1 MAFDGIVTRSVVTE
15 LNDKILGGRIDK
27 IYQLDNN
34 ELNINIY
41 NKGENFKLLI
51 SANSDSPRIHFTDEN
66 KTNPQNPPMFCML
79 LRKYLSAGIILN
91 IEQYSMDRI
100 VFIDISNLDELG
112 NVGEIRLI
120 VEIMGR
126 HSNVIMIEK
135 ETGKILD
142 SIFRITEDLSRVR
155 QILPGL
161 TYELPPLQDK
171 ENILNLN
178 RDQFQDLIDK
188 AREGTDIFRFFYF
201 NYLGLSPLVSKEI
214 CSRAG
219 IPIRSKI
226 RDLKVEDIE
235 LLYKEFDKFKEDVS
249 KLNFKPS
256 IYMDKG
262 KIIDFYCMD
271 LSMHKD
277 LQVLSDDSMSSIIDK
292 AFSKRDTQ
300 NTLNQK
306 KQGLRKVIDSKLSR
320 AKSKYDKQLK
330 EYRISKDREKY
341 KVYADILSANFYRI
355 PKGAKSV
362 ELENFYSENMDK
374 IHIPLN
380 EKISAPLNADRYYK
394 RYSKLKNAENLLRR
408 YIPITKQEID
418 YLENVL
424 TYIDNS
430 DTLEQVEE
438 LREELISEGYIKAK
452 KSKRRRKEVVY
463 SEPHHYISSDGYDI
477 YVGKNNK
484 QNDRLTLR
492 TANRDDIWLHVQNMP
507 GSHVIVRTK
516 SNTDL
521 PEQTLKEAG
530 MLAAYYSKGRGAK
543 NIPVDY
549 TERKNVNKARGA
561 KPGMVFYN
569 DFQTIFVNPY
579 EDIIGKLEKKN

>member
-15 LNDKILGGRIDK
+15 LKDKILGGRIDK

-51 SANSDSPRIHFTDEN
+51 SANSDSPRIHFTNEN
-66 KTNPQNPPMFCML
+66 KVNPQNPPMFCML

-100 VFIDISNLDELG
+100 VFIDVSNLDELG
-112 NVGEIRLI
+112 NVREIRLVI
-120 VEIMGR
+120 EIMGR

-161 TYELPPLQDK
+161 NYDLPPLQDK
-171 ENILNLN
+171 ENILDLDK
-178 RDQFQDLIDK
+178 DQFENLIEEEKD
-188 AREGTDIFRFFYF
+188 GTDLFRFFYF

-214 CSRAG
+214 CFRAG
-219 IPIRSKI
+219 LPIRTKI
-226 RDLKVEDIE
+226 RDLEKKDID
-235 LLYKEFDKFKEDVS
+235 LLYKEFYKFKEDIS
-249 KLNFKPS
+249 NSNFKPS

-262 KIIDFYCMD
+262 KIVDFYCMN

-277 LQVLSDDSMSSIIDK
+277 LEVFYDDSISLIIDK
-292 AFSKRDTQ
+292 AFSKRDSQ

-306 KQGLRKVIDSKLSR
+306 KQELRKIVDSQLSR
-320 AKSKYDKQLK
+320 AKSKYDKQLD
-330 EYRISKDREKY
+330 EYRLSKDREKY

-362 ELENFYSENMDK
+362 ELENFYSEDMDK
-374 IHIPLN
+374 ISIPLN
-380 EKISAPLNADRYYK
+380 EKLSAPLNADRYYK
-394 RYSKLKNAENLLRR
+394 RYSKLKNAENLLKR
-408 YIPITKQEID
+408 YIPITKQEVD
-418 YLENVL
+418 YLDNVL

-430 DTLEQVEE
+430 DTLEQIEE
-438 LREELISEGYIKAK
+438 LREELISEGYIRAR
-452 KSKRRRKEVVY
+452 KSRRRKKKVVY

-477 YVGKNNK
+477 FVGKNNK

-507 GSHVIVRTK
+507 GSHVIIRSK
-516 SNTDL
+516 SNTEL
-521 PEQTLKEAG
+521 PEDSLKEAA

-543 NIPVDY
+543 NIAVDY

-579 EDIIGKLEKKN
+579 EDIIAKLEKKN